1 MLASLLRS
9 LRSGRAAKVHAEA
22 IDRWRRND
30 VAGAEASFRR
40 ALALNPGLMP
50 AWSNLGQVLWEQGRA
65 RDALA
70 CLAQAVEIDPASAVA
85 RLNLGV
91 ALMNVNRAADAVAQ
105 FREAIR
111 LDPSLAHA
119 RATLVKPLRDLCE
132 WDDADAHTAALVDLW
147 RRDPRV
153 AGAVPPFLSLLLAVG
168 PEFRLAVA
176 RAGAQAV
183 SAKVRELPRPPR
195 AADTARRRR
204 RIGYVSADL
213 HAHAVALTSV
223 RLFELHDRERF
234 ETFAYSF
241 DAGGDT
247 PIRRRLEGAFDHFAD
262 VRGEAFPA
270 TAARIAGDGIDV
282 LVDLMGYT
290 AAARPELFALRPA
303 PVQIA
308 FLGFAGTTGAD
319 YMDGIV
325 ADGFVVPPGDE
336 RWYAERVLRLPTTYF
351 PVDDR
356 RTRARPA
363 RRDAFGLPE
372 EAVVYCSFG
381 EHAKIERDV
390 FAAWLR
396 ILGEVPGSLLWLSS
410 GAGEARLRRTAAE
423 RGIDPARL
431 RFASRLP
438 DEADYLGRLQ
448 LADLFLDTRTY
459 NAHSTAVDALW
470 AGVPLLTVPG
480 DGFAG
485 RVGASLLHAVRLPE
499 LVAADPADYEAR
511 AIALGRHPER
521 LRALR
526 AGLDRER
533 TSLPLFDSARFAREL
548 ESVLWSAVE
557 RGKARDAP

>member
-9 LRSGRAAKVHAEA
+9 LRSGRAAKVHEEA
-22 IDRWRRND
+22 ISRWRRND
-30 VAGAEASFRR
+30 VAGAEESFRR

-65 RDALA
+65 RDALM
-70 CLAQAVEIDPASAVA
+70 CLGRAVEIAPASAVA
-85 RLNLGV
+85 RLNLAV
-91 ALMNVNRAADAVAQ
+91 ALMNTSRAADAIAQ

-111 LDPSLAHA
+111 LEPSLANA
-119 RATLVKPLRDLCE
+119 RATIIKPLRDLCQ
-132 WDDADAHTAALVDLW
+132 WDEADAQAAALLDLW

-153 AGAVPPFLSLLLAVG
+153 AGAVPPFLSLLVAFG

-176 RAGAQAV
+176 RAAAQAV
-183 SAKVRELPRPPR
+183 SAKVRELPRPVR
-195 AADTARRRR
+195 STDSARRRI

-241 DAGGDT
+241 DEGGDSA
-247 PIRRRLEGAFDHFAD
+247 IRRRLETAFDRFAD
-262 VRGEAFPA
+262 VRGEAFQA
-270 TAARIAGDGIDV
+270 TAARIANDGIDV

-319 YMDGIV
+319 YMDGVV
-325 ADGFVVPPGDE
+325 ADAFVVPPGDE

-356 RTRARPA
+356 RTLARPA
-363 RRDAFGLPE
+363 RREQFGLPDD
-372 EAVVYCSFG
+372 AIVYCSFG

-390 FAAWLR
+390 FATWLR
-396 ILGEVPGSLLWLSS
+396 ILGQVPGSLLWLSS
-410 GAGEARLRRTAAE
+410 GAGEARLRRATAE
-423 RGIDPARL
+423 GGIDPARL

-438 DEADYLGRLQ
+438 DQADYLGRLQ

-459 NAHSTAVDALW
+459 NAHSTGLDALW
-470 AGVPLLTVPG
+470 AGVPLVTAPG

-485 RVGASLLHAVRLPE
+485 RVGASLLHAAGLPE
-499 LVAADPADYEAR
+499 LVATDLADYAAR
-511 AIALGRHPER
+511 AVDLGNHPER

-526 AGLDRER
+526 AGLDRDR
-533 TSLPLFDSARFAREL
+533 ARLPLFDSARFAREL
-548 ESVLWSAVE
+548 ESALCSAVE
-557 RGKARDAP
+557 RGKAGNAS

>member
-9 LRSGRAAKVHAEA
+9 LRSGRAAKVHEEA
-22 IDRWRRND
+22 IKRWRRND

-70 CLAQAVEIDPASAVA
+70 CLGRAVEIAPASAVA
-85 RLNLGV
+85 RLNLAV
-91 ALMNVNRAADAVAQ
+91 ALMNTSRAADAIAQ

-111 LDPSLAHA
+111 LDPSLANA
-119 RATLVKPLRDLCE
+119 RATIIKPLRDLCE
-132 WDDADAHTAALVDLW
+132 WDEADAQAAALLDLW

-153 AGAVPPFLSLLLAVG
+153 AGAVPPFLSLLVAFG

-176 RAGAQAV
+176 RAAAQAV
-183 SAKVRELPRPPR
+183 SAKVQGLPRPLR
-195 AADTARRRR
+195 GTDSARRRI

-213 HAHAVALTSV
+213 HAHAVALASV

-241 DAGGDT
+241 DAGRDSA
-247 PIRRRLEGAFDHFAD
+247 IRRRLEAAFDHFVD
-262 VRGEAFPA
+262 VRGEVFQA
-270 TAARIAGDGIDV
+270 TAARIAGEGIDV

-290 AAARPELFALRPA
+290 AKARPELFALRPA
-303 PVQIA
+303 PVQLA

-319 YMDGIV
+319 YMDGVV
-325 ADGFVVPPGDE
+325 ADAVVVPPGEE
-336 RWYAERVLRLPTTYF
+336 RWYAEQVLRLPTTYF

-356 RTRARPA
+356 RTLARPA
-363 RRDAFGLPE
+363 RRDAFGLPDD
-372 EAVVYCSFG
+372 AVVYCSFG
-381 EHAKIERDV
+381 EHAKIEREV
-390 FAAWLR
+390 FATWLR
-396 ILGEVPGSLLWLSS
+396 ILGQVPGSLLWLSS
-410 GAGEARLRRTAAE
+410 GAGEAQLRRAAAAA
-423 RGIDPARL
+423 GIDPARL
-431 RFASRLP
+431 LFAPRLP

-470 AGVPLLTVPG
+470 AGVPLLTAPG

-485 RVGASLLHAVRLPE
+485 RVGASLLHAVGLPE
-499 LVAADPADYEAR
+499 LAAADPADYEAR

-521 LRALR
+521 LRALG
-526 AGLDRER
+526 AGLKRDRVR
-533 TSLPLFDSARFAREL
+533 LPLFDSARFAREL
-548 ESVLWSAVE
+548 ESSLCSVVE
-557 RGKARDAP
+557 RGKAGNAS

>member
-1 MLASLLRS
+1 MLGSFLRS
-9 LRSGRAAKVHAEA
+9 LRSGRAAKAHEEA
-22 IDRWRRND
+22 VRRWRRND
-30 VAGAEASFRR
+30 ILGAEQSFRR

-70 CLAQAVEIDPASAVA
+70 CHARAVEIDPGSAVA

-91 ALMNVNRAADAVAQ
+91 VLMNTGRTADSVAQ
-105 FREAIR
+105 FREAVR
-111 LDPSLAHA
+111 LDPALAHA
-119 RATLVKPLRDLCE
+119 RATVVKPLRDLCE
-132 WDDADAHTAALVDLW
+132 WEEADDHTAALVAHW

-168 PEFRLAVA
+168 PEFRLAIA
-176 RAGAQAV
+176 RAAAQAV
-183 SAKVRELPRPPR
+183 SAKVRGLPRPAR
-195 AADTARRRR
+195 AAAARRRI

-241 DAGGDT
+241 DAGGDSA
-247 PIRRRLEGAFDHFAD
+247 IRRRLESAFDHFAD
-262 VRGEAFPA
+262 VRGEAFQA
-270 TAARIAGDGIDV
+270 TAGRIAGDGIDV

-319 YMDGIV
+319 YMDGVV
-325 ADGFVVPPGDE
+325 ADAFVAPPGDE

-356 RTRARPA
+356 RALARPA
-363 RRDAFGLPE
+363 RRDAFALPDD
-372 EAVVYCSFG
+372 AVVYCSFG
-381 EHAKIERDV
+381 DHAKIERDV

-396 ILGEVPGSLLWLSS
+396 ILEQVPGSLLWLSA
-410 GAGEARLRRTAAE
+410 GAGEARLRRAAAAQ
-423 RGIDPARL
+423 GIDPERL

-459 NAHSTAVDALW
+459 NAHSTAADALW
-470 AGVPLLTVPG
+470 AGVPLLTAPG

-485 RVGASLLHAVRLPE
+485 RVGASLLNAVRLPE
-499 LVAADPADYEAR
+499 LVAADSADYESR
-511 AIALGRHPER
+511 AVALGRQPER

-526 AGLDRER
+526 AALERDRMR
-533 TSLPLFDSARFAREL
+533 LPLFDSARFAREL
-548 ESVLWSAVE
+548 EALLTTLAE
-557 RGKARDAP
+557 RGRGGQAA

>member
-1 MLASLLRS
+1 
-9 LRSGRAAKVHAEA
+9 
-22 IDRWRRND
+22 
-30 VAGAEASFRR
+30 
-40 ALALNPGLMP
+40 
-50 AWSNLGQVLWEQGRA
+50 
-65 RDALA
+65 
-70 CLAQAVEIDPASAVA
+70 
-85 RLNLGV
+85 
-91 ALMNVNRAADAVAQ
+91 
-105 FREAIR
+105 
-111 LDPSLAHA
+111 
-119 RATLVKPLRDLCE
+119 
-132 WDDADAHTAALVDLW
+132 
-147 RRDPRV
+147 
-153 AGAVPPFLSLLLAVG
+153 
-168 PEFRLAVA
+168 
-176 RAGAQAV
+176 
-183 SAKVRELPRPPR
+183 
-195 AADTARRRR
+195 
-204 RIGYVSADL
+204 
-213 HAHAVALTSV
+213 
-223 RLFELHDRERF
+223 
-234 ETFAYSF
+234 
-241 DAGGDT
+241 
-247 PIRRRLEGAFDHFAD
+247 
-262 VRGEAFPA
+262 
-270 TAARIAGDGIDV
+270 V

-319 YMDGIV
+319 YMDGVV

-356 RTRARPA
+356 RTLARPA
-363 RRDAFGLPE
+363 RRDAFGLPGD
-372 EAVVYCSFG
+372 AVVYCSFG

-390 FAAWLR
+390 FASWLR
-396 ILGEVPGSLLWLSS
+396 ILEQVPGSLLWLSG
-410 GAGEARLRRTAAE
+410 GAAEARLGRAAAE

-499 LVAADPADYEAR
+499 LVATDPADYEAR

-526 AGLDRER
+526 AGLDGER
-533 TSLPLFDSARFAREL
+533 VRLPLFDSARFAREL
-548 ESVLWSAVE
+548 ESVLCSVAE
-557 RGKARDAP
+557 RSRAGTAP